1 MDKVF
6 KFSTTSL
13 EFKRKM
19 NQLKRK
25 TSMKKIQ
32 LIPEQL
38 KLFILAL
45 LKRETSEISIKM
57 L

>member
-19 NQLKRK
+19 NQLKRI

-38 KLFILAL
+38 KLFILVL

>member
-38 KLFILAL
+38 KLFILVL